1 MSACMLE
8 QVLEVRMR
16 AVPSSSSESSAA
28 AARSAPTTS
37 PTAAPMCSPGP
48 SAVSSSSSGC
58 SEPRPALSTKYTS
71 ESCSSTER
79 SASHTGSHSG
89 SPGSIGSSS
98 CTPRNTGSVEARRS
112 RRERSRRLSSS
123 ARPSGSMDTHTCCR
137 ACCTWRS
144 SSGSTC
150 NVCTESAMSGSGSV
164 EIAGPLICSASAAG
178 DGSSTTTGAG
188 ATAAG
193 AASTGCDVAAC
204 DVAAAAAAAAAAL
217 ASRAD
222 MGAAAAGGTAAGD
235 DDCSAAAAAD
245 DGAAAS
251 AFSEGLSA
259 GSAAADVD
267 TGVAASAAARRSRR
281 LPAEVT
287 AEATA
292 ICVEARWKA
301 LLDGLDGLADEEPS
315 FIAVSTELRG
325 RPERPLTFIH
335 RRVTRSRSRS
345 RLLAISARRTTTGP
359 VETHRG
365 GRNTEGSEG

>member
-1 MSACMLE
+1 MVSACMLE

-48 SAVSSSSSGC
+48 SAVSLSSSGC

-164 EIAGPLICSASAAG
+164 EIAAPLNCCGSATG

-193 AASTGCDVAAC
+193 AASTAAC

-222 MGAAAAGGTAAGD
+222 MGAAAAGGAAAAD
-235 DDCSAAAAAD
+235 DNCSAAAAAD

-251 AFSEGLSA
+251 AFSEGLS
-259 GSAAADVD
+259 SAAADVD

-301 LLDGLDGLADEEPS
+301 PLDGLDGLADEFWELS
-315 FIAVSTELRG
+315 LIARSCAGERAFTFTEGNENGSTRTHQWIARRRRQQLTGDGLKNLRSH
-325 RPERPLTFIH
+325 E
-335 RRVTRSRSRS
+335 S
-345 RLLAISARRTTTGP
+345 RLP
-359 VETHRG
+359 VVVLYRSG
-365 GRNTEGSEG
+365 

>member
-1 MSACMLE
+1 
-8 QVLEVRMR
+8 MR
-16 AVPSSSSESSAA
+16 AVPSSSSESSATA
-28 AARSAPTTS
+28 AARSAPT
-37 PTAAPMCSPGP
+37 AAPKAAPACSPGP
-48 SAVSSSSSGC
+48 SAAASSSSGC
-58 SEPRPALSTKYTS
+58 SAFRPALSTKYTS

-98 CTPRNTGSVEARRS
+98 CTPRNTGSVEARRN

-164 EIAGPLICSASAAG
+164 EIAAPLNCCGSATG

-193 AASTGCDVAAC
+193 TASTAC

-222 MGAAAAGGTAAGD
+222 MGAAAAGGAAAGD

-315 FIAVSTELRG
+315 LICGVSRVARENG
-325 RPERPLTFIH
+325 AFTF
-335 RRVTRSRSRS
+335 
-345 RLLAISARRTTTGP
+345 
-359 VETHRG
+359 
-365 GRNTEGSEG
+365 TEGSEGSRDRFGSYPCLHVYPCL

>member
-1 MSACMLE
+1 VVSACMLE

-16 AVPSSSSESSAA
+16 AVPSSSSESSATA
-28 AARSAPTTS
+28 AARSAPT
-37 PTAAPMCSPGP
+37 AAPKAAPTCSPGP

-58 SEPRPALSTKYTS
+58 SAFRPALSTKYTS

-98 CTPRNTGSVEARRS
+98 CTPRNTGSVEARRN

-164 EIAGPLICSASAAG
+164 EIAAPLDCSGSATG

-193 AASTGCDVAAC
+193 AASTGAACGVAAT
-204 DVAAAAAAAAAAL
+204 AAAAAAAAAAL

-222 MGAAAAGGTAAGD
+222 MGAAAAGGAAAAD
-235 DDCSAAAAAD
+235 DNCSAAAAAD

-301 LLDGLDGLADEEPS
+301 PLDGLDGLADEFWEPS
-315 FIAVSTELRG
+315 LMARSCAG
-325 RPERPLTFIH
+325 ERAFTF
-335 RRVTRSRSRS
+335 
-345 RLLAISARRTTTGP
+345 
-359 VETHRG
+359 
-365 GRNTEGSEG
+365 TEGNENGSTRTHQMDRSSTPPATDWGWTQESKIS

>member
-1 MSACMLE
+1 
-8 QVLEVRMR
+8 
-16 AVPSSSSESSAA
+16 
-28 AARSAPTTS
+28 
-37 PTAAPMCSPGP
+37 
-48 SAVSSSSSGC
+48 
-58 SEPRPALSTKYTS
+58 
-71 ESCSSTER
+71 
-79 SASHTGSHSG
+79 
-89 SPGSIGSSS
+89 
-98 CTPRNTGSVEARRS
+98 
-112 RRERSRRLSSS
+112 
-123 ARPSGSMDTHTCCR
+123 MDTHTCCR

-193 AASTGCDVAAC
+193 TASDC

-222 MGAAAAGGTAAGD
+222 MGAAAAGGAAAAD
-235 DDCSAAAAAD
+235 DDCSAAAAAAD

-301 LLDGLDGLADEEPS
+301 LLDGLDGLADEVPS
-315 FIAVSTELRG
+315 LIAVSA
-325 RPERPLTFIH
+325 ERVARESGAFTF
-335 RRVTRSRSRS
+335 
-345 RLLAISARRTTTGP
+345 
-359 VETHRG
+359 
-365 GRNTEGSEG
+365 TEGSEG

>member
-1 MSACMLE
+1 VVSACMLE

-16 AVPSSSSESSAA
+16 AVPSSSSQSSAA
-28 AARSAPTTS
+28 AARSAPTTA

-58 SEPRPALSTKYTS
+58 SEPRPALRTKYTS

-193 AASTGCDVAAC
+193 TASDC

-222 MGAAAAGGTAAGD
+222 MGAAAAGGAAAGD

-315 FIAVSTELRG
+315 LICGVSRVARENG
-325 RPERPLTFIH
+325 AFTF
-335 RRVTRSRSRS
+335 
-345 RLLAISARRTTTGP
+345 
-359 VETHRG
+359 
-365 GRNTEGSEG
+365 TEGSEGSRDRFGSYPCLHVYPCL